1 MPEIELPIELSRI
14 ILDGAEETKL
24 GDKKGAIRQYRKGN
38 LHIREYESRFTVHS
52 DRVDP
57 RKDPLGHLLFDAQEV
72 LVGLV
77 GAAIGGGIVGKLIYN
92 IKKDSS
98 FKKQQSIIGGLTAS
112 LVTGYVSYYIAKKL
126 KEIMDKLQTI
136 QKKINF
142 IAAEIREHKIE
153 LYRLHKELQE
163 AINEQQELKE

>member
-77 GAAIGGGIVGKLIYN
+77 GATIGGGIVGKLIYN

-112 LVTGYVSYYIAKKL
+112 LVTGYVSYYIAKKR
-126 KEIMDKLQTI
+126 KEIMDEK
-136 QKKINF
+136 
-142 IAAEIREHKIE
+142 
-153 LYRLHKELQE
+153 
-163 AINEQQELKE
+163 

>member
-38 LHIREYESRFTVHS
+38 LHSREYESRFTVHS

-77 GAAIGGGIVGKLIYN
+77 GAALGGGIVGKLI
-92 IKKDSS
+92 
-98 FKKQQSIIGGLTAS
+98 
-112 LVTGYVSYYIAKKL
+112 
-126 KEIMDKLQTI
+126 
-136 QKKINF
+136 
-142 IAAEIREHKIE
+142 
-153 LYRLHKELQE
+153 
-163 AINEQQELKE
+163 

>member
-77 GAAIGGGIVGKLIYN
+77 GATIGGGIVGKLIYN

-126 KEIMDKLQTI
+126 KEKMDEK
-136 QKKINF
+136 
-142 IAAEIREHKIE
+142 
-153 LYRLHKELQE
+153 
-163 AINEQQELKE
+163 

>member
-24 GDKKGAIRQYRKGN
+24 GDKNGAIRQFRKGN

-92 IKKDSS
+92 IKKDSA

-126 KEIMDKLQTI
+126 KEIMDEK
-136 QKKINF
+136 
-142 IAAEIREHKIE
+142 
-153 LYRLHKELQE
+153 
-163 AINEQQELKE
+163 